1 MFGRKKHIADE
12 SVNVDELSVFDRS
25 LLELTQDDLG
35 EAKNVKKQF
44 SLFDTV
50 RIFLIVVCISV
61 FIYCMWLLLYNEM
74 QYREADDI
82 YSALS
87 NEFFDVTEDSAASIS
102 DGVSIMKQ
110 TPVSVAVP
118 IFSEALK
125 LDDSEISRFYSEKS
139 DVNME
144 FERMK
149 SKLDELRSRNDD
161 IVGFIHAEGTRI
173 SYPVTVYTDNEYYLD
188 HSFDKKTLKSGTIF
202 MDYRNERELKNNRNI
217 VIYGHNMNNG
227 SMLGDVTKYYKNEDF
242 FDDAEIV
249 LYSFD
254 GIYTFEVFSV
264 YKTTADYRY
273 FKTSFDSDREF
284 IDFADEVKGNS
295 VWEKDVSFGKDDILL
310 TLSTC
315 TNTNKDGRYAL
326 HAKLVKIDT

>member
-1 MFGRKKHIADE
+1 MFGRKKYNGNENINAE
-12 SVNVDELSVFDRS
+12 ELSVFDRS

-35 EAKNVKKQF
+35 EAKKIKKQF
-44 SLFDTV
+44 SLFNAV
-50 RIFLIVVCISV
+50 RIFLIIVCISV
-61 FIYCMWLLLYNEM
+61 FLYCMWILFYNEM

-87 NEFFDVTEDSAASIS
+87 NEFFDVTENSEASIS
-102 DGVSIMKQ
+102 DGVSKMKQ
-110 TPVSVAVP
+110 TPASVAIPV
-118 IFSEALK
+118 FSEALK

-149 SKLDELRSRNDD
+149 SKLDELHSRNGD
-161 IVGFIHAEGTRI
+161 IVGFIHADGTRI
-173 SYPVTVYTDNEYYLD
+173 SYPVTVYSDNEYYLD

-202 MDYRNERELKNNRNI
+202 MDYRNDRDLKNNRNI

-227 SMLGDVTKYYKNEDF
+227 SMLGDVTKYYKDEDF
-242 FDDAEIV
+242 FADAEIV

-284 IDFADEVKGNS
+284 LEFADEVKGNS
-295 VWEKDVSFGKDDILL
+295 VWEKDVSFDKDDILL

>member
-1 MFGRKKHIADE
+1 MCGRKKHIADG

-61 FIYCMWLLLYNEM
+61 FLYCMWLLLYNEM

-125 LDDSEISRFYSEKS
+125 LDDS
-139 DVNME
+139 
-144 FERMK
+144 
-149 SKLDELRSRNDD
+149 
-161 IVGFIHAEGTRI
+161 
-173 SYPVTVYTDNEYYLD
+173 
-188 HSFDKKTLKSGTIF
+188 DKPTLIGKK
-202 MDYRNERELKNNRNI
+202 RRK
-217 VIYGHNMNNG
+217 YG
-227 SMLGDVTKYYKNEDF
+227 
-242 FDDAEIV
+242 I
-249 LYSFD
+249 
-254 GIYTFEVFSV
+254 
-264 YKTTADYRY
+264 
-273 FKTSFDSDREF
+273 
-284 IDFADEVKGNS
+284 
-295 VWEKDVSFGKDDILL
+295 
-310 TLSTC
+310 
-315 TNTNKDGRYAL
+315 
-326 HAKLVKIDT
+326 